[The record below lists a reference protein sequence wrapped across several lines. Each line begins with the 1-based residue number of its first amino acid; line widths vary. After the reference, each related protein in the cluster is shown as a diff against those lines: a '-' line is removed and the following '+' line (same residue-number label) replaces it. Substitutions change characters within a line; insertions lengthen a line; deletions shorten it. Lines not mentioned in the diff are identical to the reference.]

1 MPECAISTDIIAG
14 FCGETEAEH
23 EDTLSIMREV
33 EYEFAYMFKYS
44 ERPKTLAERK
54 FEDDV
59 PEEVKQRRLTEIIE
73 IQNANSLKR
82 NQASVGKT
90 FEVLIEGTSKKSDDE
105 FFGRN
110 SQNAVVVFK
119 KGDAE
124 VGTYRQVKVTDCTS
138 ATLKGELVD

>member
-1 MPECAISTDIIAG
+1 
-14 FCGETEAEH
+14 
-23 EDTLSIMREV
+23 
-33 EYEFAYMFKYS
+33 
-44 ERPKTLAERK
+44 
-54 FEDDV
+54 
-59 PEEVKQRRLTEIIE
+59 
-73 IQNANSLKR
+73 
-82 NQASVGKT
+82 
-90 FEVLIEGTSKKSDDE
+90 VLIEGTSKKSDDE